1 MMVQGPPQSLMSK
14 IEFPKCQF
22 SWKYDFLR
30 FSYSFCNFR
39 STQVLSLFLQIWVL
53 LGKHL
58 LLQIVLQLLLQH
70 SGICEKRQHFK
81 TVKRFTKMT
90 FVSFKTAYPREWR
103 QFISKK
109 KQSNSTSTDVQTKAE
124 KNLHKTFFFY
134 IFFRQVCYILLHR
147 LISQLV
153 LD

>member
-1 MMVQGPPQSLMSK
+1 MMVQGSPQSLICLKQNS
-14 IEFPKCQF
+14 FKCQF
-22 SWKYDFLR
+22 SWKYDFAI
-30 FSYSFCNFR
+30 SVICI

-58 LLQIVLQLLLQH
+58 LLQIVLELLLQH

-109 KQSNSTSTDVQTKAE
+109 KQSNSTSTDILYTKAE